1 MKKQII
7 WLVIGLLLRGS
18 VVSMLA
24 QKTTQGANPNVNP
37 DIIVTAERNINSA
50 LQDYSPAFFENG
62 LVFISSNP
70 AARSK
75 NEDGRTG
82 STTTSIFLAR
92 RTPNGKLDK
101 PLPFAQELTTN
112 YYDGPLTFDARAE
125 RIFFT
130 RSNLRFGK
138 PEPGRDGKVKLKIY
152 TADRKQDGLKTTW
165 GKLRD
170 LPFNSNEYDCAHP
183 AISVDGEW
191 LFFASNRGGGYG
203 GMDLY
208 VCVRRGDS
216 WGAPMNLG
224 PQINTAK
231 DELFPFIHADGTL
244 FFASSGHVGKGESGG
259 LDIFYTRPMD
269 TAWATPQAL
278 PQPLNSPFDDFGFIV
293 DSDQKNGYF
302 SSNRPGGTGDD
313 DIYHFFA
320 PTGLRPQPKKAFEIT
335 LQTAE
340 RGSGR
345 PLGFVEV
352 TYYAVKSSANTEN
365 EAATEG
371 GGNGRI
377 LRLIAADSGAMA
389 LASVTR
395 ETARTDE
402 NGVLTIKSQE
412 GIHVF
417 DFYTRGYLPK
427 RITKTL
433 QKKENRVLALLQVE
447 KADNVNNVKP
457 NKTGM
462 DVEGVDLIARNTISA
477 GTVLQMPNIYYH
489 YNDVDLRPDARTD
502 LDILLQVMKK
512 YKGLKIQISSHTDA
526 RGAVEY
532 NLKLSQQRAD
542 NILEYLSSNGIER
555 NRMQAVGYGE
565 MYLKNHCS
573 DGIPCTESQHRANR
587 RTEIKVL
594 QSDVS
599 LQTTPFE
606 LLEEQQNGNR
616 PPLSKPAK
624 TPTATPP
631 SPRKAEPK
639 TEIKVEPSI
648 PSIETM
654 PPPQHE
660 DEDGAKEEVKIEPEP
675 GTKPIIRP
683 ESRVEV
689 RPTKPNPKPDITPEP
704 QPEVKK
710 IVNKE
715 PTKEAT
721 AEKPLKKEELPPLKI
736 PKKERPKEGETW
748 FLIVIGTYSSME
760 NAALQLQKAQKE
772 GFSEAEIIEYT
783 QNKLMGVCIQ
793 RFKTRAEADK
803 FVKSFTL
810 SHLFT
815 PFIKEYKF

>member
-7 WLVIGLLLRGS
+7 WLSVGLLLRG
-18 VVSMLA
+18 VVAPISA
-24 QKTTQGANPNVNP
+24 QKAIQNNNPNVNA
-37 DIIVTAERNINSA
+37 DIIVTAERAINSP

-82 STTTSIFLAR
+82 SSTTSIFLAR
-92 RTPNGKLDK
+92 RTPNGKLDT

-138 PEPGRDGKVKLKIY
+138 PEPGRDGKVKLKVY
-152 TADRKQDGLKTTW
+152 AADRKQEGLKTTW
-165 GKLRD
+165 TKLRE
-170 LPFNSNEYDCAHP
+170 LPFNSNDFDCAHP

-191 LFFASNRGGGYG
+191 LFFASNRSGGYG

-208 VCVRRGDS
+208 VSVRRGDS

-224 PQINTAK
+224 PQVNTAK

-244 FFASSGHVGKGESGG
+244 FFASGGHVGKGESGG

-269 TAWATPQAL
+269 TGWAMPQAL
-278 PQPLNSPFDDFGFIV
+278 PQPINSPFDDFGFIV

-302 SSNRPGGTGDD
+302 SSNRPNGTGDD

-320 PTGLRPQPKKAFEIT
+320 PTGLRPQAKKSFEI
-335 LQTAE
+335 LIQTAE

-345 PLGFVEV
+345 PLGFVDV
-352 TYYAVKSSANTEN
+352 TYYAAATSENSSP
-365 EAATEG
+365 TEG
-371 GGNGRI
+371 GGNNRV
-377 LRLIAADSGAMA
+377 LRLVAADSGSVA

-395 ETARTDE
+395 HSGRTDE
-402 NGVLTIKSQE
+402 NGVLSIKSQE

-417 DFYTRGYLPK
+417 DFNMRGYLPK
-427 RITKTL
+427 RVTKTL
-433 QKKENRVLALLQVE
+433 HRKENRVLALMQLE
-447 KADNVNNVKP
+447 KTDNANNPKP
-457 NKTGM
+457 NRPAAQKDNS
-462 DVEGVDLIARNTISA
+462 DVDGVDLIARNTISV
-477 GTVLQMPNIYYH
+477 GTVLQMPSIYYH
-489 YNDVDLRPDARTD
+489 YNDVDLRPDARS
-502 LDILLQVMKK
+502 DIDVLLQVMKK
-512 YKGLKIQISSHTDA
+512 YKGLKIQISSHTDS

-532 NLKLSQQRAD
+532 NLKLSQKRAD
-542 NILEYLSSNGIER
+542 NILEYLAANGIER

-565 MYLKNHCS
+565 MYLKNQCA
-573 DGIPCTESQHRANR
+573 DGVPCTESQHRANR

-594 QSDVS
+594 QSDPS
-599 LQTTPFE
+599 LQNSPFE
-606 LLEEQQNGNR
+606 MSDEWQTVNP
-616 PPLSKPAK
+616 PPLSKPPK
-624 TPTATPP
+624 NTKPEPP
-631 SPRKAEPK
+631 K
-639 TEIKVEPSI
+639 KVEVAPT
-648 PSIETM
+648 IENM
-654 PPPQHE
+654 PPPSHGDEE
-660 DEDGAKEEVKIEPEP
+660 DDVKEEVKLDTEAPPKTTPTIKLPKPETRP
-675 GTKPIIRP
+675 TTKPEAKP
-683 ESRVEV
+683 EAQK
-689 RPTKPNPKPDITPEP
+689 TAH
-704 QPEVKK
+704 
-710 IVNKE
+710 KE
-715 PTKEAT
+715 PNKDVPKEA
-721 AEKPLKKEELPPLKI
+721 KPLKKEELPPLSV
-736 PKKERPKEGETW
+736 PTKERPKNGEIW

-772 GFSEAEIIEYT
+772 GFTQSEIIEYP

-803 FVKSFTL
+803 FMKSLAPDNKFM
-810 SHLFT
+810 